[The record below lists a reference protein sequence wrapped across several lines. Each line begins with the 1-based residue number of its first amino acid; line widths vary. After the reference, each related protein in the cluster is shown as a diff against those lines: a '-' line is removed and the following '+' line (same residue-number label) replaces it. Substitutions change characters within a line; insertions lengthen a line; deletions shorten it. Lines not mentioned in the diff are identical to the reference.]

1 MDVNH
6 DTPTMTKYG
15 LEPFEAVIALMVTRY
30 ISDHVSKAELGTII
44 NPRVIRL
51 NPTAEDKA
59 DKVQPISTEID
70 APKLIALLNDAKA
83 WYQTTGRGY
92 DDELMARFN
101 EAVDQLIEEFDG
113 EQYLLT
119 EPVGFFQ
126 YLADLYMKL

>member
-59 DKVQPISTEID
+59 EPISTEID
-70 APKLIALLNDAKA
+70 APKLAALLNEARD
-83 WYQTTGRGY
+83 WYNTTGRGY
-92 DDELMARFN
+92 DDELMAGFN
-101 EAVDQLIEEFDG
+101 EAVDQLLSDFDG
-113 EQYLLT
+113 IRYIQT
-119 EPVGFFQ
+119 GPVNFYQ
-126 YLADLYMKL
+126 YLADLYMRL